1 MIKLALRNT
10 VRHKA
15 RTAMTLAAV
24 VIGVAGLILSGG
36 FVADVY
42 AQLAEAV
49 IRSQSGHLQ
58 IAANGFFTYG
68 SRAPEK
74 YLIKDTDAI
83 VGLAQSLPEVDDVMA
98 RMRFA
103 GLINNGRT
111 DLAIV
116 GEGVEPDKEARLG
129 TYIRIS
135 AGRQLTDKDQFGI
148 LVGQGVAKSLGLL
161 PGDAVTLLL
170 NTAEGALNTIDFE
183 VVGIFQTFSKDFD
196 ARAVRITLPAA
207 RELLGTPGANTLVL
221 ALKSTPKTDLVAATL
236 KSRLGAQSE
245 VKTWYELNDF
255 YGKTVELYE
264 KQFGVLRLIILVMV
278 LLSVVNTMNMTL
290 FERVGEFGTMRALGN
305 RGRDIF
311 LLALTESA
319 ILGFFGTLLGILF
332 GVLAAVIIS
341 KIGIPMPPPPNANIG
356 YTARILIVPSVV
368 AGAFL
373 VGFLATVL
381 GATLPALRVSR
392 MAVVDALRQNA

>member
-1 MIKLALRNT
+1 MIKLAFRNT
-10 VRHKA
+10 MRHKA

-36 FVADVY
+36 FVADVF

-58 IAANGFFTYG
+58 VAAKGFFTYG

-74 YLIKDTDAI
+74 YLLKEPEAI
-83 VGLAQSLPEVDDVMA
+83 ARLAQSLPEVDDVMA

-103 GLINNGRT
+103 GLVNNGRT

-116 GEGVEPDKEARLG
+116 GEGVEPDKEAKLG
-129 TYIRIS
+129 TFVRIS
-135 AGRQLTDKDQFGI
+135 AGRQLAAKDKFGI
-148 LVGQGVAKSLGLL
+148 LVGQGVAKNLGLS

-183 VVGIFQTFSKDFD
+183 VIGVFQTFSKDFD

-207 RELLGTPGANTLVL
+207 RELLGTPGANALVL
-221 ALKSTPKTDLVAATL
+221 ALKSTATTDLVAAKLT
-236 KSRLGAQSE
+236 SRLGAQIE

-319 ILGFFGTLLGILF
+319 ILGLFGTLLGIF
-332 GVLAAVIIS
+332 IGVAAAVVVS
-341 KIGIPMPPPPNANIG
+341 RIGIPMPPPPNANIG
-356 YTARILIVPSVV
+356 YTARIVIVPSVV

-373 VGFLATVL
+373 VGFFATVL
-381 GATLPALRVSR
+381 GAILPALRVSR
-392 MAVVDALRQNA
+392 MTVVDALRQNA

>member
-10 VRHKA
+10 VRQKA

-36 FVADVY
+36 FVADVF

-58 IAANGFFTYG
+58 IASKGFFTRG

-74 YLIKDTDAI
+74 YLIKDTEAI
-83 VGLAQSLPEVDDVMA
+83 VRLAQSLPDVDDVMA
-98 RMRFA
+98 RMHFA

-111 DLAIV
+111 DLAIF
-116 GEGVEPDKEARLG
+116 GEGVQPDKEARLG
-129 TYIRIS
+129 TYIRIL
-135 AGRQLTDKDQFGI
+135 AGRQLTANDEFGI
-148 LVGQGVAKSLGLL
+148 LVGEGVAKSLGLS

-170 NTAEGALNTIDFE
+170 NTAEGALNTIDFQ
-183 VVGIFQTFSKDFD
+183 VVGVFQTFSKDFD

-207 RELLGTPGANTLVL
+207 RELLGTGGANALVL
-221 ALKSTPKTDLVAATL
+221 ALKSTSKTDLVAATL
-236 KSRLGAQSE
+236 TARLGAQTE

-278 LLSVVNTMNMTL
+278 LLSVVNTLNMTL

-311 LLALTESA
+311 LLVLTEGA
-319 ILGFFGTLLGILF
+319 IFGFFGALLGIIV
-332 GVLAAVIIS
+332 GVAAAMSIS
-341 KIGIPMPPPPNANIG
+341 EIGIPMPPPPNANIG
-356 YTARILIVPSVV
+356 YTAHILIVPSVV

-373 VGFLATVL
+373 VGFFATIL
-381 GATLPALRVSR
+381 GAIVPALRVSR